1 MSLDHFLPET
11 YDYLMQ
17 ALDLQR
23 RHLAELE
30 VTETFDEIDREQV
43 IDSKKVFNPKL

>member
-11 YDYLMQ
+11 YDYLIQ
-17 ALDLQR
+17 ELDLQR

-30 VTETFDEIDREQV
+30 VTEIFDEIDRDQCS
-43 IDSKKVFNPKL
+43 DSKRS